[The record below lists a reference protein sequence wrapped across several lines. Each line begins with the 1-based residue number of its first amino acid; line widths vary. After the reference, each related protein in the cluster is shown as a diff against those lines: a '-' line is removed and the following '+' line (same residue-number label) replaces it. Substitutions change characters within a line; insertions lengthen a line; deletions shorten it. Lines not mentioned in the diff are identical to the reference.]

1 MKKYLK
7 YLDRL
12 IRAADF
18 SEQVSVDL
26 GEVLKREGVTEE
38 QALDALSFME
48 KSNWL
53 TKEEGSGQVRLTLL
67 GRTVWQQNNMLAVH
81 TIVVSESEATPDG
94 KEGVYATI
102 RNDYVRDDNGRPVY
116 GKEYGFQMWGV
127 RLRGPLPETTSGFS
141 SVEEAEEAARNAYK
155 DMRAGKRL
163 ETSKNSSVQRRR
175 LKQKVTKR
183 QRNIFSKLIALTKE
197 IRLKQPDRGSWGLH
211 QFLGGDGKT
220 KRMMKVSGLVLNWWF
235 SERSGIVIDELIEM
249 ALDEIPDLKFGNRT
263 SLGRVITETLK
274 DNAFNRELFR
284 EVFFGDATTLFE
296 ARANSNVDEFAAALW
311 DRLARALTS
320 SISKWLV
327 VFPALRLRSET
338 VEIGSEGLM
347 LVSPADDV
355 TWSRLAA
362 QYKINPDW
370 DPKIGGSEHHGN
382 LRYFIKQFPFTW
394 ITCEVAGT
402 LDSARELAGRRIRKF
417 IAVLFAV
424 LYQKDR
430 WILSRSASRV
440 PLDSIQFPAQTS
452 SEPITQIMSHIGEL
466 LPPFGKEVEL
476 SPQGLDKIKEWY
488 VRFESC
494 PHEIK
499 SRCTAA
505 SQFVNY
511 GIVSAE
517 LERFI
522 HFSISLDALF
532 GVRGNVEKTIA
543 RGLLH
548 LYSTTGDDWEYRASR
563 LFDLRSTLVHGGS
576 ASIDEWTELEPYRKH
591 SRSHPLRDVTDA
603 SMKAFWLFPGT
614 PALYPVPQAA
624 KKVRGN
630 SLVKLSLAFL
640 GGVYIGAKWMRRS

>member
-18 SEQVSVDL
+18 SEQVSVHF

-48 KSNWL
+48 KRNWL
-53 TKEEGSGQVRLTLL
+53 TKEEGSDQVRLTLL
-67 GRTVWQQNNMLAVH
+67 GRTVWQRNNMLAVH

-102 RNDYVRDDNGRPVY
+102 RNDYARDDNGRPVY

-127 RLRGPLPETTSGFS
+127 KLRGPLPETTAGFS

-155 DMRAGKRL
+155 DIRAGKRL
-163 ETSKNSSVQRRR
+163 ETSKNSSEQRRQ

-183 QRNIFSKLIALTKE
+183 ERNIFSKLIALTKE
-197 IRLKQPDRGSWGLH
+197 IRLKQPNGGSWGLH
-211 QFLGGDGKT
+211 QFLGSDGKT
-220 KRMMKVSGLVLNWWF
+220 KQMMKVSGLVLNWWF

-249 ALDEIPDLKFGNRT
+249 AVDEIPALKFGNRT
-263 SLGRVITETLK
+263 SLGAVITETLK
-274 DNAFNRELFR
+274 DNALNRELFR

-382 LRYFIKQFPFTW
+382 LRYFIKEFPFTW
-394 ITCEVAGT
+394 IACEVPGT
-402 LDSARELAGRRIRKF
+402 RDSARELASRRIRKF

-440 PLDSIQFPAQTS
+440 PSDSIQFPAQTS
-452 SEPITQIMSHIGEL
+452 SETSTQIMSHIGEL
-466 LPPFGKEVEL
+466 LPPFGKDVEL
-476 SPQGLDKIKEWY
+476 SLQHLDKIKEWY

-494 PHEIK
+494 PDEIK

-591 SRSHPLRDVTDA
+591 TRSHPLRDVTDA

-614 PALYPVPQAA
+614 PAVYPVPQAA

>member
-1 MKKYLK
+1 MEKYLK

-18 SEQVSVDL
+18 SEQVTVDL
-26 GEVLKREGVTEE
+26 VEVLHRDGVSQEE
-38 QALDALSFME
+38 SLDALNFME

-53 TKEEGSGQVRLTLL
+53 TRDGGPGQVRLTLL
-67 GRTVWQQNNMLAVH
+67 GRMVWQRNHMLAVH
-81 TIVVSESEATPDG
+81 TILVSESEAAPDG
-94 KEGVYATI
+94 HEGVYATI
-102 RNDYVRDDNGRPVY
+102 RNDYARDDNGRPLY

-127 RLRGPLPETTSGFS
+127 RLKGPLPETTAGFS

-155 DMRAGKRL
+155 DIRAGKRP
-163 ETSKNSSVQRRR
+163 ETSKNSSEQRRQ

-183 QRNIFSKLIALTKE
+183 QQNIFSKLVALTKE
-197 IRLKQPDRGSWGLH
+197 IRLKQPNGDSLGLH

-220 KRMMKVSGLVLNWWF
+220 KRIMKVSGLVLNWWF
-235 SERSGIVIDELIEM
+235 SERSRIVIDELVEM

-263 SLGRVITETLK
+263 SLGEVITETLK
-274 DNAFNRELFR
+274 DNAFNRELFG
-284 EVFFGDATTLFE
+284 EVFLGDATTLFE
-296 ARANSNVDEFAAALW
+296 ARASSSVDEFAAALW

-320 SISKWLV
+320 SISKWLI
-327 VFPALRLRSET
+327 VFPALRLKSET

-347 LVSPADDV
+347 LISPSDDV
-355 TWSRLAA
+355 KWSRLTA

-370 DPKIGGSEHHGN
+370 DPKIGGSKQGGN
-382 LRYFIKQFPFTW
+382 LSYFIKEFPFTW
-394 ITCEVAGT
+394 IACEVAGT
-402 LDSARELAGRRIRKF
+402 RESGRELAGRRIRKL

-440 PLDSIQFPAQTS
+440 PSDSIQFPDQTN
-452 SEPITQIMSHIGEL
+452 SETFTQIMSHIGEL
-466 LPPFGKEVEL
+466 LPPFGKDVEL
-476 SPQGLDKIKEWY
+476 SLQDLDKIKEWY

-494 PHEIK
+494 PDEIK

-511 GIVSAE
+511 GIVSGE

-548 LYSTTGDDWEYRASR
+548 LYSSTGDDWEYRASR

-591 SRSHPLRDVTDA
+591 TRSHPLRDVTDA
-603 SMKAFWLFPGT
+603 SMKALWLFPAT
-614 PALYPVPQAA
+614 PALYPVPQTAN
-624 KKVRGN
+624 KVRVN

-640 GGVYIGAKWMRRS
+640 GGVYIGTKLPNRS